1 MPPQLTATFRRL
13 GATIAAFTIAQR
25 TLAIIGVAVLVLG
38 AVFLGS
44 LLSKPAMSP
53 LFTGLEAADAN
64 SIVEQ
69 LRANN
74 VSYEVADGGGTIMVP
89 EANVYDERMK
99 AASAGLPSS
108 SNGGYSLLDKMGVT
122 SSEFQQ
128 SVTYKRALE
137 GELAATISSIKGVQ
151 NASVRLAIPEQTVF
165 VAEKTD
171 PTASVF
177 VETTNGVT
185 LTTGQVEAIVH
196 LTSAAIDGMAPTDVA
211 VIDATGAVLSAVGTG
226 PSGSTDDAA
235 LAYESRV
242 RLAVQAMLD
251 KVVGVGHATVA
262 VAANINQES
271 ALRTEESFTDPAGTP
286 ALTESTTRASDGTG
300 AGAAAGVLGPDNIA
314 VPTVDGALGLG
325 VTNETVDRTN
335 AINKV
340 TESRTIPAGSVA
352 RQTVSVALDAAVAG
366 NLNVGEISALVSSA
380 AGIDATRGDEVTVA
394 VMDFS
399 TLGATE
405 AADALAAA
413 DKAAAEAQ
421 TAGII
426 QTAVITAGIVVP
438 FILGLILYARK
449 SRRQSR
455 EEVDPHE
462 LSGILSSSTMPIS
475 LVGQS
480 SIAPGVGDLTA
491 ATAIFPAFTPPPMA
505 DDATESERQRN
516 DISVLA
522 GTQPERTADYLRGLM
537 DDRQGS

>member
-226 PSGSTDDAA
+226 TSGSTDDAA

-300 AGAAAGVLGPDNIA
+300 AAAAAGVLGPDNIA

-366 NLNVGEISALVSSA
+366 NLNVAEISALVSSA

>member
-226 PSGSTDDAA
+226 TSGSTDDAA

>member
-226 PSGSTDDAA
+226 TSGSTDDAA

-300 AGAAAGVLGPDNIA
+300 AAAAAGVLGPDNIA

-366 NLNVGEISALVSSA
+366 NLNVAEISALVSSA

-455 EEVDPHE
+455 QEVDPHE

>member
-226 PSGSTDDAA
+226 TSGSTDDAA

-300 AGAAAGVLGPDNIA
+300 AAAAAGVLGPDNIA

-366 NLNVGEISALVSSA
+366 NLNVAEISALVSSA

-413 DKAAAEAQ
+413 DNAAAEAQ

>member
-226 PSGSTDDAA
+226 TSGSTDDAA

-300 AGAAAGVLGPDNIA
+300 AAAAAGVLGPDNIA

-366 NLNVGEISALVSSA
+366 NLNVAEISALVSSA

-413 DKAAAEAQ
+413 DNAAAEAQ

-455 EEVDPHE
+455 QEVDPHE

>member
-226 PSGSTDDAA
+226 TSGSTDDAA

-366 NLNVGEISALVSSA
+366 NLNVAEISALVSSA

-455 EEVDPHE
+455 QEVDPHE

>member
-226 PSGSTDDAA
+226 TSGSTDDAA

-366 NLNVGEISALVSSA
+366 NLNVAEISALVSSA

-413 DKAAAEAQ
+413 DKAAADAQ

-455 EEVDPHE
+455 QEVDPHE